1 MEELPMKRI
10 IAVLGLSVLVAIPFA
25 APSSAQSDRT
35 IVEVAASD
43 PQFSTLVDL
52 VQKAG
57 LAETLSSGRY
67 TVFAPTNAAF
77 EKVPKATLDAL
88 AADPDQLRAV
98 LTYHVAPGRLT
109 AAKVVR
115 RTRIKTVNGAS
126 IRVRVRGSRVF
137 LNRTT
142 RVTKT
147 NVRASNG
154 VIHVIDRVLLPPS
167 S

>member
-57 LAETLSSGRY
+57 LA
-67 TVFAPTNAAF
+67 
-77 EKVPKATLDAL
+77 
-88 AADPDQLRAV
+88 
-98 LTYHVAPGRLT
+98 
-109 AAKVVR
+109 
-115 RTRIKTVNGAS
+115 
-126 IRVRVRGSRVF
+126 
-137 LNRTT
+137 
-142 RVTKT
+142 
-147 NVRASNG
+147 
-154 VIHVIDRVLLPPS
+154 
-167 S
+167 